1 MPSWTLDAELRAL
14 LVCPITRCELIDVER
29 GLYSPDADKVFPV
42 VEGVPMMV
50 LECALTP
57 TDEERQQGAEGEGT

>member
-29 GLYSPDADKVFPV
+29 GLYSPEADKVFPV

-50 LECALTP
+50 LECALAP
-57 TDEERQQGAEGEGT
+57 TDEERQQGAAGEGT